1 MHLNSILA
9 SIAETPTF
17 KWEPYSSNDIIVKRF
32 PLDDW
37 HKIAS
42 DIESEQEWKD
52 LIQKYPDFIVC
63 MVLKEQPSLN
73 PVAFVYLLPEDF
85 EGKTYSIHGGGWKN
99 PYLYYRAFVFLVEH
113 LLRNGIKLR
122 TAIAKSNQRAH
133 RFVKSIGFKTFR
145 HSEDKDLMYITL
157 KNLKLSRTYK
167 SFVQAST

>member
-1 MHLNSILA
+1 MHLLFNYFSTA
-9 SIAETPTF
+9 P
-17 KWEPYSSNDIIVKRF
+17 RF
-32 PLDDW
+32 ALVTLRRYLESQPVLTLPL
-37 HKIAS
+37 KS
-42 DIESEQEWKD
+42 
-52 LIQKYPDFIVC
+52 